1 MKKIFIILM
10 AMMLV
15 TSSLYAAEE
24 PVQTVGVTLDSRVIK
39 IRPYMIGSS
48 SDTRKVSVVNNP
60 FSGIWGFYLQIVIG
74 AIGGG
79 LMLIRFATELV
90 AAVIYEGEDSTAKVR
105 KVIIRFL
112 VHVGVA
118 VMGFS
123 TLSLLR
129 L

>member
-39 IRPYMIGSS
+39 IRPYMIG
-48 SDTRKVSVVNNP
+48 DKKTTVSVVNNP

-123 TLSLLR
+123 TLSLL
-129 L
+129 LL

>member
-1 MKKIFIILM
+1 MKKIFVILLT
-10 AMMLV
+10 MMLV
-15 TSSLYAAEE
+15 ASSLYAAEDA
-24 PVQTVGVTLDSRVIK
+24 VQTVGVTLDSRVIK
-39 IRPYMIGSS
+39 IRPYMIG
-48 SDTRKVSVVNNP
+48 DKNTTVSVVNNP
-60 FSGIWGFYLQIVIG
+60 FSGIWGFYLQVVRG

-123 TLSLLR
+123 TLSLL
-129 L
+129 LL

>member
-24 PVQTVGVTLDSRVIK
+24 AVQTVGVTLDSRVIK
-39 IRPYMIGSS
+39 IRPYMIG
-48 SDTRKVSVVNNP
+48 DKKTTVSVVNNP

-123 TLSLLR
+123 TLSLL
-129 L
+129 LL

>member
-24 PVQTVGVTLDSRVIK
+24 AVQTVGVTLDSRVIK
-39 IRPYMIGSS
+39 IRPYMIG
-48 SDTRKVSVVNNP
+48 DKKTTVSVVNNP

-90 AAVIYEGEDSTAKVR
+90 ATVIYEGEDSTAKVR

-123 TLSLLR
+123 TLSLL
-129 L
+129 LL